1 MRFFQLPE
9 NGRKVWNLGYFM
21 KMGDNHEI
29 FPNFKKIG
37 KKHEILLFSW
47 ERAKIMKFS
56 QLHENGRK
64 SWNLFLTSRKW
75 GKSMKFCLLHGN
87 GQKSWNLANFM
98 KVGETHEIV
107 TNSRKLAN
115 PKFFWDIHDNEC
127 PRKFWEIH
135 DNEYP
140 RKLKITHVLRICH
153 LPKKY
158 TKIVRFYELRKN
170 ERKSWDFANFRKMGE
185 NHEILSTSWK

>member
-1 MRFFQLPE
+1 
-9 NGRKVWNLGYFM
+9 
-21 KMGDNHEI
+21 
-29 FPNFKKIG
+29 
-37 KKHEILLFSW
+37 
-47 ERAKIMKFS
+47 
-56 QLHENGRK
+56 
-64 SWNLFLTSRKW
+64 
-75 GKSMKFCLLHGN
+75 
-87 GQKSWNLANFM
+87 M

-185 NHEILSTSWK
+185 NHEILSTSWKWAKIMRYSQLPKNGQKSWDFSNFLKMVEKFEILGTSWKWAKIMKFF